1 MAMAK
6 ENAVVTQ
13 AVCQLGHDTV
23 EVLGGEQLGGPPL
36 DDHIKRPGTHLW
48 IEKIAYDEIDHAA
61 GPQKFWVVE

>member
-1 MAMAK
+1 MGMAI

-23 EVLGGEQLGGPPL
+23 EVAAYKELGGPSL
-36 DDHIKRPGTHLW
+36 DDHIKRPGTNAR
-48 IEKIAYDEIDHAA
+48 IEKIAYDVIDHAA